1 MQSLLQIIK
10 HITDFIFPKISIV
23 TGNRLNEDNSNDYV
37 EDDVLNSLEKVNPKV
52 LNKLNNKVN
61 SDSVFSLYDFDE
73 SSPIQQIIHHLK
85 YRGMKR
91 IGIFLGELI
100 GKELEKDSHE
110 NLDEFDYIVPVP
122 LYKTKFR
129 ERGYNQSEYLCKGL
143 NNVLNIEI
151 VNDLVNRTR
160 HTRSQTK
167 LTLAERVENVREA
180 FEINKKFRGSIVDKK
195 IILVDDVITTGSTLN
210 EVIKEL
216 REEKVSIIFI
226 ITAAM
231 AKK

>member
-1 MQSLLQIIK
+1 LLQIIK

-37 EDDVLNSLEKVNPKV
+37 EDDVLDSLEKVTAEE
-52 LNKLNNKVN
+52 LDKLNIKVN
-61 SDSVFSLYDFDE
+61 SDYAFSLYDFDA

-91 IGIFLGELI
+91 VGIFLGELI

-110 NLDEFDYIVPVP
+110 NLNEFDYIVPVP
-122 LYKTKFR
+122 LYKTKLR
-129 ERGYNQSEYLCKGL
+129 ERGYNQSDYLCKGL
-143 NNVLNIEI
+143 KNILKVEI
-151 VNDLVNRTR
+151 INDLVNRTR
-160 HTRSQTK
+160 HTKSQTK
-167 LTLAERVENVREA
+167 LTISERIENVKDA
-180 FEINKKFRGSIVDKK
+180 FEINKKYQGTLVDKK

-210 EVIKEL
+210 EVIKVL
-216 REEKVSIIFI
+216 REEKILKIFV